1 MLSAYCLLPTAYCV
15 MKVLRIIARLNVGG
29 PARHVVWLTAG
40 LKAWGYEG
48 LLVTGVVPPGE
59 DDMSHLA
66 AAAQVT
72 PLTLPQMSREISPKD
87 VVTIWKLYRLML
99 RERPDIVHT
108 HTAKAGAVG
117 RVAGLMYRWLR
128 PAALLGKPRSCK
140 LVHTYHGHVFHG
152 YYSPLKTKL
161 FLTIERVLARLATD
175 RIIVVSEQQRREIS
189 EHFRVGRPEQFAVI
203 PLGAELEAFAN
214 WPQRR
219 AQLRNELKVND
230 DLLIG
235 IIGRL
240 TGVKNHDLF
249 LRAAAR
255 LKEIRSAN
263 SDQQRVCFLIIGDG
277 KLRTHLEARAK
288 ELGLGDEVLFL
299 GTRNDPEF
307 FYPALDIV
315 SLTSRNE
322 GTPLTLIEA
331 MANARPVIA
340 TAVGGVVDLL
350 GPPVDDERENY
361 QICSRGVS
369 VGSGDVEGFAAGLQ
383 RLISDGALRRRL
395 GHEGHEYVV
404 HNFAIERLLED
415 MAKLY
420 AELVTPDFSLAR
432 QTKEVW

>member
-1 MLSAYCLLPTAYCV
+1 

-40 LKAWGYEG
+40 LKAMGCDG

-59 DDMSHLA
+59 DDMSHIA
-66 AAAQVT
+66 AAAGVT

-117 RVAGLMYRWLR
+117 RIAGLMYRWLR
-128 PAALLGKPRSCK
+128 PAALLGKPRTCK

-152 YYSPLKTKL
+152 YYSPLRTKL

-203 PLGAELEAFAN
+203 PLGAELDAFAN
-214 WPQRR
+214 WHQRR
-219 AQLRNELKVND
+219 PRLRNELRVDHD
-230 DLLIG
+230 DLLVG

-240 TGVKNHDLF
+240 TEVKNHDLF

-255 LKEIRSAN
+255 LKEIRAAN
-263 SDQQRVCFLIIGDG
+263 ADQPRVRFLIIGDG
-277 KLRTHLEARAK
+277 KLRTHLQDRAK

-350 GPPVDDERENY
+350 GAPVDDERDSY

-369 VGSGDVEGFAAGLQ
+369 VGSGDVEGYAAGLQ
-383 RLISDGALRRRL
+383 RLIGDGALCQRL

-404 HNFAIERLLED
+404 HNFARERLLDD

-420 AELVTPDFSLAR
+420 AELVTPDFSVAR

>member
-1 MLSAYCLLPTAYCV
+1 

-40 LKAWGYEG
+40 LKAMGCES

-59 DDMSHLA
+59 DDMGHIA
-66 AAAQVT
+66 AAAEVT

-87 VVTIWKLYRLML
+87 VVTVWKLYRLML

-128 PAALLGKPRSCK
+128 PAALVGKPRACK
-140 LVHTYHGHVFHG
+140 LVHTYHGHVFYG

-161 FLTIERVLARLATD
+161 FLAIERVLARLATD

-203 PLGAELEAFAN
+203 PLGAELDAFAN
-214 WPQRR
+214 WHQRR
-219 AQLRNELKVND
+219 ARLRNELGVNDD

-235 IIGRL
+235 IVGRL

-249 LRAAAR
+249 LQAAAHV
-255 LKEIRSAN
+255 KEIRTAEAE
-263 SDQQRVCFLIIGDG
+263 QQRVRFLIIGDG

-350 GPPVDDERENY
+350 GPPVDDERDSY
-361 QICSRGVS
+361 QICSRGVW
-369 VGSGDVEGFAAGLQ
+369 VRSGDARGFAAGLQ
-383 RLISDGALRRRL
+383 RLISDEGLRRRL
-395 GHEGHEYVV
+395 GHEGHEFVV
-404 HNFAIERLLED
+404 QNFAKERLLND

-420 AELVTPDFSLAR
+420 AELVSPRSSKAMGEEMPDRGVVSH
-432 QTKEVW
+432 